1 MDPARHENGSAV
13 ARKRAAGG
21 ATEMGRVAPF
31 LRGIE
36 PRGAWLVRVDCGR
49 EGVGCLVVAAIHW
62 SLCSQDVVV
71 HRRRVTFHLMQ
82 PVLDHITDRYD
93 SDQLPLVDHGD
104 VAESSLGHAF
114 HDVEHT
120 LVLVAGRDFA
130 GHRLAH
136 RLLERCRAAF
146 GERTH
151 NVSFG
156 EDTDDATVGA
166 ENEHR
171 ADSLLDEES
180 HGGGETGTGC
190 DGDDLA
196 AFGSEDNADGHRG
209 LPRLHSAAAR
219 RGGAATAE
227 GGVFKGKRPSA
238 GMVARVQCTDE
249 PRIGLTS
256 ARVSV

>member
-1 MDPARHENGSAV
+1 MSTEVGTETHQLVHKLTSQARFGFISALSQ
-13 ARKRAAGG
+13 
-21 ATEMGRVAPF
+21 T
-31 LRGIE
+31 
-36 PRGAWLVRVDCGR
+36 
-49 EGVGCLVVAAIHW
+49 
-62 SLCSQDVVV
+62 LCSQNVVV

-82 PVLDHITDRYD
+82 PMLDHITDRYD

-104 VAESSLGHAF
+104 VAGSSLGHAF

-136 RLLERCRAAF
+136 RLLERSRAAF

-156 EDTDDATVGA
+156 ENTDDATVGA
-166 ENEHR
+166 KNEHR
-171 ADSLLDEES
+171 ADAFLDEES

-196 AFGSEDNADGHRG
+196 AFGSEDNADGHRS

-219 RGGAATAE
+219 RGGAATA
-227 GGVFKGKRPSA
+227 K
-238 GMVARVQCTDE
+238 
-249 PRIGLTS
+249 I
-256 ARVSV
+256 VSLKANAPAQGW